1 MKPLSTSV
9 NNEATESQFKSS
21 EIGRIVLPYAFV
33 GGILIILYFMLM
45 RFTGYYQNTGLRSIN
60 YLILIPFT
68 YYSIKAYIS
77 KGHGR
82 SYLKGFL
89 AGIISYL
96 ISYSLLSLFMMLYL
110 AFADNQL
117 MTYIYNS
124 AYPELQLTP
133 VGVGLLLI
141 GEGIIAGLI
150 TSFLIMQNFKDDIRK
165 AA

>member
-1 MKPLSTSV
+1 MKPLSTFV
-9 NNEATESQFKSS
+9 NNEANETQLKSS

-33 GGILIILYFMLM
+33 GGILIILYFLLM

-60 YLILIPFT
+60 YIILIPFT
-68 YYSIKAYIS
+68 YLAIKAYIS

-82 SYLKGFL
+82 SYLKGIL

-110 AFADNQL
+110 TFADPQL
-117 MTYIYNS
+117 MAYIYNS
-124 AYPELQLTP
+124 AYPELQLNP
-133 VGVGLLLI
+133 VGVGALLI
-141 GEGIIAGLI
+141 GEGMIAGLI
-150 TSFLIMQNFKDDIRK
+150 TSFLMMQNFKDDIRK

>member
-1 MKPLSTSV
+1 
-9 NNEATESQFKSS
+9 
-21 EIGRIVLPYAFV
+21 
-33 GGILIILYFMLM
+33 
-45 RFTGYYQNTGLRSIN
+45 
-60 YLILIPFT
+60 
-68 YYSIKAYIS
+68 
-77 KGHGR
+77 
-82 SYLKGFL
+82 
-89 AGIISYL
+89 
-96 ISYSLLSLFMMLYL
+96 MLYL
-110 AFADNQL
+110 AFADHQL